1 MFPSR
6 IIKPAIAKGCCVM
19 NSGIVKWFDEKKGY
33 GFIAY
38 DENQEV
44 FVHFTAIE
52 EDGFK
57 SLDPGDEV
65 DFVIVEGAR
74 GMQAAHVKKK

>member
-1 MFPSR
+1 
-6 IIKPAIAKGCCVM
+6 M

-65 DFVIVEGAR
+65 DFVIVEVLAGCKQL
-74 GMQAAHVKKK
+74 M

>member
-1 MFPSR
+1 
-6 IIKPAIAKGCCVM
+6 M
-19 NSGIVKWFDEKKGY
+19 NNGIVKWFDEKKGY

-57 SLDPGDEV
+57 ILDPGDEV

>member
-1 MFPSR
+1 
-6 IIKPAIAKGCCVM
+6 M
-19 NSGIVKWFDEKKGY
+19 NNGIVKWFDEKKGY
-33 GFIAY
+33 GFITY
-38 DENQEV
+38 EENQEV

-65 DFVIVEGAR
+65 TFVIVEGAR
-74 GMQAAHVKKK
+74 GMQADHVKKK

>member
-1 MFPSR
+1 
-6 IIKPAIAKGCCVM
+6 M
-19 NSGIVKWFDEKKGY
+19 NSGIVKWFDEQKGY
-33 GFIAY
+33 GFIEY
-38 DENQEV
+38 EDNQEV

-57 SLDPGDEV
+57 TLEPGDEV
-65 DFVIVEGAR
+65 EFVVVEGAR

>member
-1 MFPSR
+1 
-6 IIKPAIAKGCCVM
+6 M

-52 EDGFK
+52 EDG
-57 SLDPGDEV
+57 SG
-65 DFVIVEGAR
+65 
-74 GMQAAHVKKK
+74 

>member
-1 MFPSR
+1 
-6 IIKPAIAKGCCVM
+6 M

-57 SLDPGDEV
+57 SLDPGEEV

>member
-1 MFPSR
+1 
-6 IIKPAIAKGCCVM
+6 M

-65 DFVIVEGAR
+65 EFLIVEGAL

>member
-1 MFPSR
+1 
-6 IIKPAIAKGCCVM
+6 M
-19 NSGIVKWFDEKKGY
+19 NNGIVKWFDEKKGY

>member
-1 MFPSR
+1 
-6 IIKPAIAKGCCVM
+6 M

-38 DENQEV
+38 EENQEV

-52 EDGFK
+52 EEGFK
-57 SLDPGDEV
+57 TLDPGDKVE
-65 DFVIVEGAR
+65 FVIVEGAR
-74 GMQAAHVKKK
+74 GIQAAHVKKK

>member
-1 MFPSR
+1 MALLNGLM
-6 IIKPAIAKGCCVM
+6 K
-19 NSGIVKWFDEKKGY
+19 KKGY

>member
-1 MFPSR
+1 
-6 IIKPAIAKGCCVM
+6 M

-52 EDGFK
+52 EEGFK

-65 DFVIVEGAR
+65 EFVIVEGAR

>member
-1 MFPSR
+1 
-6 IIKPAIAKGCCVM
+6 M
-19 NSGIVKWFDEKKGY
+19 NNGIVKWFDEKKGY
-33 GFIAY
+33 GFITY
-38 DENQEV
+38 EENQEV

-52 EDGFK
+52 EYGFK

-65 DFVIVEGAR
+65 TFVIVEGAR

>member
-1 MFPSR
+1 
-6 IIKPAIAKGCCVM
+6 M

-74 GMQAAHVKKK
+74 GMQGLM

>member
-1 MFPSR
+1 
-6 IIKPAIAKGCCVM
+6 M
-19 NSGIVKWFDEKKGY
+19 NSGIVKWFEKKGY

>member
-1 MFPSR
+1 
-6 IIKPAIAKGCCVM
+6 M

-65 DFVIVEGAR
+65 DFVILERAR

>member
-1 MFPSR
+1 
-6 IIKPAIAKGCCVM
+6 M

-52 EDGFK
+52 EDGCK

>member
-1 MFPSR
+1 
-6 IIKPAIAKGCCVM
+6 M
-19 NSGIVKWFDEKKGY
+19 NNGIVKWFDEKKGY

-38 DENQEV
+38 EENQEV

>member
-1 MFPSR
+1 
-6 IIKPAIAKGCCVM
+6 M

-52 EDGFK
+52 NDGFK
-57 SLDPGDEV
+57 TLDPGDEV
-65 DFVIVEGAR
+65 EFVIVEGAR

>member
-1 MFPSR
+1 
-6 IIKPAIAKGCCVM
+6 M

>member
-1 MFPSR
+1 
-6 IIKPAIAKGCCVM
+6 M

-74 GMQAAHVKKK
+74 GMQSAHVKKK

>member
-1 MFPSR
+1 
-6 IIKPAIAKGCCVM
+6 M

-33 GFIAY
+33 GFINY
-38 DENQEV
+38 EDNQEV

-52 EDGFK
+52 NEGFK
-57 SLDPGDEV
+57 TLDPGDEV
-65 DFVIVEGAR
+65 EFVIVEGAR

>member
-1 MFPSR
+1 
-6 IIKPAIAKGCCVM
+6 M
-19 NSGIVKWFDEKKGY
+19 NSCIVKWFDEKKGY

>member
-1 MFPSR
+1 
-6 IIKPAIAKGCCVM
+6 M

-74 GMQAAHVKKK
+74 GMQAAM

>member
-1 MFPSR
+1 
-6 IIKPAIAKGCCVM
+6 M

-74 GMQAAHVKKK
+74 GMHAAHVKKK

>member
-1 MFPSR
+1 
-6 IIKPAIAKGCCVM
+6 M
-19 NSGIVKWFDEKKGY
+19 NSGIVKWFDEEKGY
-33 GFIAY
+33 GFIDY
-38 DENQEV
+38 EENQEV

-57 SLDPGDEV
+57 TLDSGDEV
-65 DFVIVEGAR
+65 EFVIVEGAR

>member
-1 MFPSR
+1 
-6 IIKPAIAKGCCVM
+6 M

-38 DENQEV
+38 DKNQEV